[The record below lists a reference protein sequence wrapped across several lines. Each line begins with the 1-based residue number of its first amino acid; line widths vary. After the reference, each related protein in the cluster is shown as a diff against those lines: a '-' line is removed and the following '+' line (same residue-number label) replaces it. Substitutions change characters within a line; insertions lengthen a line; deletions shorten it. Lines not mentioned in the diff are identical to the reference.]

1 MSVYKLTLCLL
12 LHGAS
17 VFAASVVAGAELKLQ
32 VSTREGAGLQH
43 AVVALVPYRPL
54 SFNSQAEAVMDQRN
68 RQFEP
73 HVLAVRQNT
82 KVHFPNS
89 DDIRHHVYSF
99 SPAKTFELRL
109 YHGTTAEP
117 VIFDKPGRVV
127 LGCNIHD
134 AMLGYIYVLKTP
146 WFGVTGPEGVVEL
159 KSIPPGDYRVEVRH
173 PRQTEP
179 LSERVSLTAEQSWS
193 GHWRMGPLK
202 PDPRK
207 QEPKSE
213 LERLFD

>member
-1 MSVYKLTLCLL
+1 MFLYRLLPLLLTLTPL
-12 LHGAS
+12 
-17 VFAASVVAGAELKLQ
+17 AALSADLRLELSNQEGTALQ
-32 VSTREGAGLQH
+32 D
-43 AVVALVPYRPL
+43 AVVALVPDQPVN
-54 SFNSQAEAVMDQRN
+54 FEDQAEAVMDQRD

-73 HVLAVRQNT
+73 HVLAVRKNT
-82 KVHFPNS
+82 KVRFPNS

-109 YHGTTAEP
+109 YHGTTADP
-117 VIFDKPGRVV
+117 VVFDKPGRVV

-134 AMLGYIYVLKTP
+134 AMLGYIYVLETP

-159 KSIPPGDYRVEVRH
+159 DSIPGGDYRLEVRH

-179 LSERVSLTAEQSWS
+179 LSARVQLKPEQSWS
-193 GHWRMGPLK
+193 RHWRMGPLK
-202 PDPRK
+202 PDPRE